1 MTEFSH
7 PLESRERAGTV
18 SWLVSAPGMALL
30 FLMLFAPL
38 AYQVIKA
45 PLLGLTLGIVAVG
58 VLDRKILRIHPTILL
73 WSTLMISVGLL
84 YILLGLSRGAPGS
97 VRLTTAYA
105 LWPLIFTFLLG
116 GTCSPVVMN
125 RLFKVLVFGAL
136 AISLYSLSYVLSILN
151 LIPGWMYIEIDQGQA
166 IGFHE
171 GYVDINIHSTNSLI
185 FLVPFLTGCILTWP
199 STRTMPVS
207 RAFLWVA
214 YAVSLAFGI
223 LSARRALWVIIAIS
237 PFVALFFRSFVN
249 RSVPM
254 LSRSRVVGI
263 AVLGL
268 AGLVVLFVALQQVF
282 DIAFVDMFRKLTIA
296 FDMTSKEG
304 GGSLRGYQLAQ
315 LLDHWSNHPW
325 FGSGLGS
332 VVPNYVRSETYP
344 WSYELFYVAIMN
356 QTGVIGLLMYILAGA
371 WIFGHSIRILMEGGR
386 LSLYVVPALTGT
398 LCYLV
403 ANASNPM
410 IGKFDHVWIMFLPLI
425 FVNYRLLNGPDGR
438 KQSQLRRQVRTE
450 GPGSVLAK

>member
-1 MTEFSH
+1 
-7 PLESRERAGTV
+7 
-18 SWLVSAPGMALL
+18 MALF

-45 PLLGLTLGIVAVG
+45 PLLGLTIGIVAMG
-58 VLDRKILRIHPTILL
+58 ILDRRELRIHPTIML

-84 YILLGLSRGAPGS
+84 FIFLGLLRGEPGS
-97 VRLTTAYA
+97 VRLTTAYV
-105 LWPLIFTFLLG
+105 LWPLVFTFLLG
-116 GTCSPVVMN
+116 GTCSPVVTD

-136 AISLYSLSYVLSILN
+136 AISLYSLSYVFSILN
-151 LIPGWMYIEIDQGQA
+151 LIPSWMYIEIDQGQS

-199 STRTMPVS
+199 SSRTMPVS

-223 LSARRALWVIIAIS
+223 LSARRAFWVMIAIS
-237 PFVALFFRSFVN
+237 PFVALFFRGFVN

-254 LSRSRVVGI
+254 LPRIRVAGI

-268 AGLVVLFVALQQVF
+268 AGLVVLFIALQQVF
-282 DIAFVDMFRKLTIA
+282 DIAFVDMFRKLMVA
-296 FDMTSKEG
+296 FDVTSEEG

-332 VVPNYVRSETYP
+332 VVPNYVRSDTHP
-344 WSYELFYVAIMN
+344 WSYELFYVAVMN
-356 QTGVIGLLMYILAGA
+356 QTGVIGLLMYVLAAA
-371 WIFGHSIRILMEGGR
+371 WVFYHSIRILIEGGR
-386 LSLYVVPALTGT
+386 LALYVAPALTGT

-410 IGKFDHVWIMFLPLI
+410 IGKFDHVWIMFLPLV

-438 KQSQLRRQVRTE
+438 KQSQLRQQVHTE
-450 GPGSVLAK
+450 GPAAY